1 MEQIYEQIGQY
12 LVTCFDNKES
22 LEVLINELT
31 PLLKQVNYQALTAEN
46 VMTIDSQLGLGDQA
60 QVITSNI
67 VTIFTL
73 NTGKSAA
80 MLLSGIGMGKDVIE
94 VIDKDMS
101 LSWVAAGVLL
111 LGSGTLS
118 SLKSLLSDDY
128 TKRSNTN

>member
-128 TKRSNTN
+128 TKRSDTN